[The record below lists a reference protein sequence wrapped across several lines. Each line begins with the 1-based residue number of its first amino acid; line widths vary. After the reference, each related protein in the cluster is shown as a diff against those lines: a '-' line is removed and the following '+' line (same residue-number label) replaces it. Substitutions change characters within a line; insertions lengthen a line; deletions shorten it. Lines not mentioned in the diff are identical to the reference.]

1 MKSIFS
7 CILILVLGGF
17 FPGLISQELPPKPP
31 VIEVSG
37 NAAIKVVPDIM
48 KWSLS
53 IKVDSDDPIQAKK
66 DNDRSVAQVLQILKE
81 KGIEPKDIQTD
92 GIKITKNYDYYG
104 TKVKKYSVSNDIWFT
119 LNNISGYDDFTSEL
133 IQIDNLYINSTALE
147 YSKAAEIRIQAR
159 TDALLA
165 AKKKAEEMA
174 GVLNLTIGKPLFI
187 SEGSANYYPNPFN
200 TETYAPGSTYS
211 TTSTFRE
218 GVINIEATV
227 KVVFELVNK

>member
-1 MKSIFS
+1 MKNIFCCFS
-7 CILILVLGGF
+7 ILVLAGSF
-17 FPGLISQELPPKPP
+17 TKLISQELPKPP
-31 VIEVSG
+31 IIEVSG

-48 KWSLS
+48 KWFLS

-66 DNDRSVAQVLQILKE
+66 DNDKSVAQVIQILKE
-81 KGIEPKDIQTD
+81 KGIEPKDMQTG
-92 GIKITKNYDYYG
+92 GIKIVKNYDFYG
-104 TKVKKYSVSNDIWFT
+104 TKVKTYSVSNDIWFT

-133 IQIDNLYINSTALE
+133 IQIDNLYINSTVLE

-174 GVLNLTIGKPLFI
+174 EVLGLTIGKPLFI

-200 TETYAPGSTYS
+200 AETYVPGSTYS
-211 TTSTFRE
+211 TTSTFSE
-218 GVINIEATV
+218 GVINVEATV
-227 KVVFELVNK
+227 KVVFELTNK